1 MKLFKRKEA
10 YRRLLSIYF
19 ELGYIPWRKPREA
32 RRKRK
37 GVYMGTREAMI
48 PFLNKDSK
56 RTIADLIF
64 RPGYLMRDYIQRGK
78 HEQYLAP
85 FTALLVFYSVFT
97 LLTAVVQPGRSRD
110 AFGESLLAAADSAQ
124 VKVESDLEL
133 GSKTIS
139 GESAN
144 DFLSRLFRTTSN
156 AILFTRLDLYPEAV
170 DTPWKE
176 SLAAVEADLRSKGIP
191 LFLGNFLLLW
201 LAMSILLRKYKVS
214 GSGAAAA
221 SAYVLCQFCVFMLLA
236 LIISFGKSSE
246 LGVLIMG
253 VLLFIDYRQWL
264 QVGNRKALGL
274 TLKTG
279 LIYLTA
285 TLLYYLLLG
294 TILVILSLYKVL

>member
-279 LIYLTA
+279 LIYLSA